1 MNLIQSTVKA
11 VLPAHRKMT
20 PTGWESFNAVCCHH
34 RGENRDTRKR
44 GGIIF
49 KGDGFTYH
57 CFNCHFKAGWTPGHT
72 LSANTR
78 KFMSWLG
85 IPDVEIN
92 KLVLEA
98 IKAKND
104 LKPAENTFNLNL
116 EPKFLPENCK
126 TFDEWVHEGCE
137 EEDFLNVI
145 AYVLDRKMELDWYPW
160 MWSAENGY
168 RDRVIIPYYYEGT
181 IVGWTGR
188 KITEG
193 KPKYLTSSQPSY
205 VFNLDRQDYNKKYVI
220 VLEANF
226 DAIALDGVAVAS
238 NELNDAQI
246 ARINALGKEVIVVPD
261 NDIPGTK
268 LITTALE
275 QGWSV
280 SLPEWGRDI
289 KDAGEAV
296 EKFGRVYTLY
306 TILKY
311 REHNPIKITMIKKRI
326 EQNATEK

>member
-1 MNLIQSTVKA
+1 MNLIQATVKSF
-11 VLPAHRKMT
+11 LPPNRKMT

-44 GGIIF
+44 GGVIF
-49 KGDGFTYH
+49 KGDGFTVH
-57 CFNCHFKAGWTPGHT
+57 CFNCNFKAGWTPGHT

-78 KFMSWLG
+78 KFLSWIG
-85 IPDVEIN
+85 IPDAEVS

-104 LKPAENTFNLNL
+104 LKPVENLIDLTLK
-116 EPKFLPENCK
+116 PKLLPENCK

-145 AYVLDRKMELDWYPW
+145 AYVLDRKMSLDWYPW
-160 MWSAENGY
+160 MWSSENGY
-168 RDRVIIPYYYEGT
+168 RDRVIVPYYYEGQ

-188 KITEG
+188 KIVDG

-205 VFNLDRQDYNKKYVI
+205 VFNLDRQNYDRKYVI
-220 VLEANF
+220 VLEGNF
-226 DAIALDGVAVAS
+226 DAIALDAVAVAS

-246 ARINALGKEVIVVPD
+246 ARINALGREVIVVPD

-268 LITTALE
+268 LITTALD

-280 SLPEWGRDI
+280 SLPEWGNDI

-296 EKFGRVYTLY
+296 EKYGRVYTLY
-306 TILKY
+306 SILKY

-326 EQNATEK
+326 EHNAAEE

>member
-85 IPDVEIN
+85 IPDAEIN

-116 EPKFLPENCK
+116 EPKFLPKNCK

-193 KPKYLTSSQPSY
+193 KLKYLTSSQPSY

>member
-1 MNLIQSTVKA
+1 MNLIQATVKA
-11 VLPAHRKMT
+11 FLPPNRKMT
-20 PTGWESFNAVCCHH
+20 PTGWESFNAICCHH

-44 GGIIF
+44 GGVIF

-78 KFMSWLG
+78 KFLSWIG
-85 IPDVEIN
+85 VPDAEVN

-104 LKPAENTFNLNL
+104 LKPVENLL
-116 EPKFLPENCK
+116 DLSLKPKLLPENCK
-126 TFDEWVHEGCE
+126 TFNEWVHEGCE
-137 EEDFLNVI
+137 EEDLLNVI
-145 AYVLDRKMELDWYPW
+145 AYVLNRKMGLDWYPW
-160 MWSAENGY
+160 MWSSENGY
-168 RDRVIIPYYYEGT
+168 RDRVIIPYYYEGQ

-205 VFNLDRQDYNKKYVI
+205 IFNLDRQDNDRKFVI
-220 VLEANF
+220 VLEGNF
-226 DAIALDGVAVAS
+226 DAIALDAVAVAS
-238 NELNDAQI
+238 NELNEAQI
-246 ARINALGKEVIVVPD
+246 ARINGLGKEVIVVPD

-280 SLPEWGRDI
+280 SLPEWGNDI

-296 EKFGRVYTLY
+296 EKYGRVYTLY
-306 TILKY
+306 SILKY
-311 REHNPIKITMIKKRI
+311 REHNSIKITMIKKKI
-326 EQNATEK
+326 ISNNDNK